1 MNSPSLPRLVVHVAV
16 SLDGRT
22 SSSPPAASGF
32 PTDIGLFYELAD
44 SWKED
49 ATLAG
54 CDTLLAATP
63 DEAKPLDPLP
73 ARDLNLPLLVVPDSR
88 ARMKH
93 WQYWLS
99 QPFWRGAVALCSRRT
114 PAAYLAELA
123 ALGVETIIAGE
134 EHVDYRL
141 ALVELR
147 ANHGVE
153 VVRVDSGGALIGA
166 LLRSGLVDEVSV
178 LAHPF
183 LCGSA
188 PELSFFRPGNEPRPE
203 VISLALRAVEVP
215 CNDIVWLR
223 YDVVR

>member
-1 MNSPSLPRLVVHVAV
+1 
-16 SLDGRT
+16 
-22 SSSPPAASGF
+22 
-32 PTDIGLFYELAD
+32 
-44 SWKED
+44 
-49 ATLAG
+49 
-54 CDTLLAATP
+54 
-63 DEAKPLDPLP
+63 
-73 ARDLNLPLLVVPDSR
+73 
-88 ARMKH
+88 
-93 WQYWLS
+93 
-99 QPFWRGAVALCSRRT
+99 
-114 PAAYLAELA
+114 
-123 ALGVETIIAGE
+123 LGVETIIAGE